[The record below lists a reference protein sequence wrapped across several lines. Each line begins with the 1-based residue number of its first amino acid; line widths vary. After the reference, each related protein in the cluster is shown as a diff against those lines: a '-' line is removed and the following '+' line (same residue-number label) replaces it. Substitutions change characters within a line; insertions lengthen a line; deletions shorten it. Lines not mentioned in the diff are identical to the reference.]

1 MININWKSSPKI
13 VTLRGFIWNSKC
25 MKCLFLK
32 KWYYS
37 LTFFINLSIEIFA
50 LKLWL
55 FENDELILSLK
66 CFLIEIFTWEINGN
80 SVTHKAKVT
89 NMWKVIYIWNSN
101 LYLNTGINEKSV
113 FLWKTSWKPSLK
125 TFLYNLRKQLSLK
138 KRRNILSE
146 KKFERSSVYEK
157 FKKKLNC

>member
-1 MININWKSSPKI
+1 MYEMF
-13 VTLRGFIWNSKC
+13 VLE
-25 MKCLFLK
+25 

-37 LTFFINLSIEIFA
+37 LKFFINLSIEIFA

-80 SVTHKAKVT
+80 SVTHIAKVT

-113 FLWKTSWKPSLK
+113 FYEKLLENLLWKPSCIIYENNWVWK
-125 TFLYNLRKQLSLK
+125 NDEIFYQKKSSKGRQFMKSLK
-138 KRRNILSE
+138 KN
-146 KKFERSSVYEK
+146 
-157 FKKKLNC
+157 